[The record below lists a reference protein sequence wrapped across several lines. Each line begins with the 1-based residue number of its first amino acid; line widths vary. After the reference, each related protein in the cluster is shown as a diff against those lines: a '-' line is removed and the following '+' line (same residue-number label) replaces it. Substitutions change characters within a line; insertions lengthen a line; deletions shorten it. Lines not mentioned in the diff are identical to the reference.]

1 MEHSTVNL
9 EAIATKT
16 KERTCE
22 LQGAQHMI
30 SIKNLR
36 FSSHTGAKVRSKGL
50 QGTTREQP

>member
-1 MEHSTVNL
+1 MNL
-9 EAIATKT
+9 EAIATET

-36 FSSHTGAKVRSKGL
+36 FSSHPGAKVRSKGL
-50 QGTTREQP
+50 LGTIREQP